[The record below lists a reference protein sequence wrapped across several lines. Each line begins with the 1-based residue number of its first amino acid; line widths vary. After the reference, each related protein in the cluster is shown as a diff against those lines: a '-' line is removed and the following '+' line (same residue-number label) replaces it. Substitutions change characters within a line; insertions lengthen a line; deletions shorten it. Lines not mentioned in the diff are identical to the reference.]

1 MTEIVKIYLE
11 FFKIG
16 AVTFGGGQAMLPIIE
31 RELVTNLHWITMKN
45 FLYFVSIAQVT
56 PGPIAVNMAT
66 FIGYNMRGFWGAI
79 IATAGVASPSFIII
93 VLIAA
98 VMHNLSKTAFYKAFI
113 SGVKPVIIALLIGAI
128 YLIIKGSFSS
138 ALPYILAAAAFFV
151 FVKFKVNAFLLLIS
165 MGAIGIFLL
174 R

>member
-1 MTEIVKIYLE
+1 MRELVKIYLE

-16 AVTFGGGQAMLPIIE
+16 AVTFGGGQAMLPIIQ

-66 FIGYNMRGFWGAI
+66 FIGYNMKGFWGAI
-79 IATAGVASPSFIII
+79 IATFGVASPSFAII
-93 VLIAA
+93 VLIAS
-98 VMHNLSKTAFYKAFI
+98 VMHNLSKTAVYRAFI

-128 YLIIKGSFSS
+128 YLIIHGSFHS
-138 ALPYILAAAAFFV
+138 AVPFILATIAFIV
-151 FVKFKVNAFLLLIS
+151 FAKFKINAFLLLIG
-165 MGAIGIFLL
+165 MGIIGIFLVK
-174 R
+174 